1 MRVASNKLKDII
13 GFYQQELSGVYSKN
27 EIDALAGL
35 AIAHYLGYSNTELLR
50 RLDSNVNQSALIK
63 LYDCAKALKQNRP
76 LQYILGEAWFYGL
89 SFRVNEQVL
98 IPRPETEELVE
109 LILKENLSPGSF
121 LDIGTGSGCIP
132 VTLKKHQPQSQVNAA
147 DISTGALEV
156 ARENAGRHQTDI
168 SFFEADVLTTGSFV
182 KAVGGPF
189 EVMVSNPPYIQL
201 SEKAAMSPHVAD
213 QEPDLAL
220 FVNGTDPIVFY
231 KKIIDLCAELLLPQG
246 RLYFELNPLTAEAV
260 KEYAEHSQLFAQVQL
275 VKDMSGNTRFLKGVR
290 RESLQTE

>member
-13 GFYQQELSGVYSKN
+13 GFYQEELSGVYSKN

-35 AIAHYLGYSNTELLR
+35 AIAHYLGYSNTDLLR

-63 LYDCAKALKQNRP
+63 LYDCAKALKQNRA

-109 LILKENLSPGSF
+109 LILKENLSPVSF

-132 VTLKKHQPQSQVNAA
+132 ITLKNHRPQSRVSAA
-147 DISTGALEV
+147 DISEGALDV
-156 ARENAGRHQTDI
+156 AKDNARRHQTGI
-168 SFFEADVLTTGSFV
+168 SFFEADVLNTVSFS
-182 KAVGGPF
+182 KAAGGPF
-189 EVMVSNPPYIQL
+189 EVIVSNPPYIQL
-201 SEKAAMSPHVAD
+201 SEKGTMSNHVVD

-220 FVNGTDPIVFY
+220 FVTGTDPIVFY

-246 RLYFELNPLTAEAV
+246 RLYFELNPLTAKAV
-260 KEYAEHSQLFAQVQL
+260 KAYAQEPGLFSQIEL
-275 VKDMSGNTRFLKGVR
+275 VKDMSGNTRFLKAVR
-290 RESLQTE
+290 